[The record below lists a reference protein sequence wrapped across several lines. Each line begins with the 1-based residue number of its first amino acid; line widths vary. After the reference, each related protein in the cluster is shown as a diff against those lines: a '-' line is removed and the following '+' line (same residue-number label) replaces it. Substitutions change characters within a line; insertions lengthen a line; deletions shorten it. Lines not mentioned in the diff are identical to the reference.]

1 MTHCSPSRATALVP
15 GAAAP
20 VAFRTRRSRSFP
32 ETGPGTG
39 VSCPAV
45 SSLPTPASPIHASHA
60 RRGHAMARL
69 AMIAVLVLLAR
80 ATPGRAQTT
89 TEPDTS
95 YMAGEAATET
105 LGLTLDEAQRLA
117 ASNSPAGRAAM
128 GALRAARGARMK
140 EAGAFDPVLFAAEEA
155 VSTDNPV
162 TSPFE
167 ASRFRSRSLSGGAS
181 WVSPIGTHINLSL
194 SQVRNET
201 NAPFSTLPVERRAK
215 ARADFVQPILNGFG
229 PAATRSDL
237 RAADREFE
245 SAREAFAAATMD
257 VSADVENAYWALY
270 AAERRLAVQRLTRQ
284 RAAVFLRDQLLR
296 GRAGVVGPGAV
307 SIARAFLAQQESALL
322 DADLG
327 WSAAADQLGEI
338 IGTHPD
344 GDTRYRCLDEPGATA
359 PIEPL
364 ATVLARAVAANPS
377 LRAARADSAAARA
390 RERGAAWKAWP
401 TLEAFGGYGAS
412 GLAGR
417 GQQIVFGTDTAGTV
431 FDTDFGEAWSQ
442 VSGRDYP
449 DWNFGV
455 RLRMPIGWRADRGEH
470 ERQLGHYEQ
479 ARAALRARL
488 LALESA
494 VRAAHREA
502 EMAPRDLEAART
514 LVAAAEE
521 QARIARL
528 EYQAG
533 RGTAYDL
540 VNLEADLAGA
550 RLRETE
556 VRVRIVRADTEL
568 RRLTTPAPGRAR

>member
-1 MTHCSPSRATALVP
+1 MFRIAVAACLAL
-15 GAAAP
+15 G
-20 VAFRTRRSRSFP
+20 
-32 ETGPGTG
+32 
-39 VSCPAV
+39 
-45 SSLPTPASPIHASHA
+45 LPTAP
-60 RRGHAMARL
+60 
-69 AMIAVLVLLAR
+69 AR
-80 ATPGRAQTT
+80 AEVSMTA
-89 TEPDTS
+89 EPDTS
-95 YMAGEAATET
+95 YMAGEPAVET
-105 LGLTLDEAQRLA
+105 LGLTLDQAQRLA

-128 GALRAARGARMK
+128 GALRTARGARMK
-140 EAGAFDPVLFAAEEA
+140 EAGAFDPVLFAADER
-155 VSTDNPV
+155 VSTDSPV
-162 TSPFE
+162 TSPF
-167 ASRFRSRSLSGGAS
+167 AGSRFRSRSLSGGAS
-181 WVSPIGTHINLSL
+181 WLSPLGTRIDLSL

-201 NAPFSTLPVERRAK
+201 NAPFTTLPVERRAQ

-229 PAATRSDL
+229 PAATRADL
-237 RAADREFE
+237 RAADREYE
-245 SAREAFAAATMD
+245 AAREAFAAATLD
-257 VSADVENAYWALY
+257 VSADVENAYWELY
-270 AAERRLAVQRLTRQ
+270 AAEHRLSVQRLTRQ

-307 SIARAFLAQQESALL
+307 AIARTFLAQQESALL
-322 DADLG
+322 DARLRAT
-327 WSAAADQLGEI
+327 AAADRLAEVLGARA
-338 IGTHPD
+338 GD
-344 GDTRYRCLDEPGATA
+344 GAPYHCLDEPGLPA

-364 ATVLARAVAANPS
+364 ATVLARAFAANPT
-377 LRAARADSAAARA
+377 LRAAQADSAAARA

-431 FDTDFGEAWSQ
+431 FDTDFGEAWNQ

-455 RLRMPIGWRADRGEH
+455 RLRVPIGWRAVRGEH
-470 ERQLGHYEQ
+470 QRQLGQYEQ
-479 ARAALRARL
+479 AREALRARQ

-502 EMAPRDLEAART
+502 ELAPRDLDAAHT

-528 EYQAG
+528 EYQTG

-556 VRVRIVRADTEL
+556 VRVRIARADTEL
-568 RRLTTPAPGRAR
+568 RRLTTPAPGRNRP